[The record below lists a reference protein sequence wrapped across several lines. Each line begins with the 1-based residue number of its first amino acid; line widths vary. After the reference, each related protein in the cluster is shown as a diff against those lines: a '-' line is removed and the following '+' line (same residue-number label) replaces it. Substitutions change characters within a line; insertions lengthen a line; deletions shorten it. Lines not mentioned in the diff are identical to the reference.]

1 MLLQCVKRDG
11 TLDKKTETTFVAIQE
26 TPQRFGKQKDL
37 TRKETT
43 PTGSTERWWES
54 INSPFTAC
62 FKRVD

>member
-1 MLLQCVKRDG
+1 MLSQCVKRNSA
-11 TLDKKTETTFVAIQE
+11 LNKKAETTFVAIQE
-26 TPQRFGKQKDL
+26 TPQRFDKQKDL